1 MEENQITLPT
11 EVNGFLNNRELNK
24 ITLAKHHSF
33 PRAAKCKI
41 SFFLILGGSGE

>member
-1 MEENQITLPT
+1 MGQM
-11 EVNGFLNNRELNK
+11 GQMGQRGQRRQRELNK

-41 SFFLILGGSGE
+41 SFFLIFGGSGE